1 MKCDCKIVFRIELGS
16 IFVVT
21 FELTLFCLKNLF
33 IAAAL
38 MALSILPVNAKA
50 ANFKMDENKP
60 RIIITEEREKN
71 PTRSPIDYDVD
82 MTVESVNNTL
92 SIYFK
97 TDSTGWSF
105 LNISGMMPGSS
116 VYKHLLGVTLYGAIN
131 TNSITEEECD
141 EQGEKDV

>member
-1 MKCDCKIVFRIELGS
+1 M
-16 IFVVT
+16 
-21 FELTLFCLKNLF
+21 KNLF
-33 IAAAL
+33 IATAL

-92 SIYFK
+92 SIMFTGYLPDANITVTDANGNIVIQQTLFMENESRK
-97 TDSTGWSF
+97 TVQSKYI
-105 LNISGMMPGSS
+105 LI
-116 VYKHLLGVTLYGAIN
+116 A
-131 TNSITEEECD
+131 
-141 EQGEKDV
+141 

>member
-1 MKCDCKIVFRIELGS
+1 
-16 IFVVT
+16 
-21 FELTLFCLKNLF
+21 
-33 IAAAL
+33 

-92 SIYFK
+92 SIMFTGYLPDANITV
-97 TDSTGWSF
+97 TDANGNIVIQQTLVTISTGTSF
-105 LNISGMMPGSS
+105 
-116 VYKHLLGVTLYGAIN
+116 YVTPDDSYPYDIVITSPAMDIVGQIIN
-131 TNSITEEECD
+131 E
-141 EQGEKDV
+141 